1 MKIESRRQSE
11 KKIEVKDLDDLKKVL
26 ERHKIDYMSWGG
38 SGAQGSKTIEDLFNE
53 TQTNDSELVLRG
65 EQLVRKL
72 RVLGFL
78 VTYTDPQKGK
88 LVLREQHQYFHDDGR
103 GRIRTKWASVSE
115 KLKTYEEPDNESI
128 QRTLEEELS
137 ISGSPQEIS
146 FMGVDVSAEKE
157 EKKSGS
163 FFGLT
168 TEYPM
173 HKYLIELDKEQY
185 IPEGYC
191 EAQKNKTTC
200 FHWEPIGKIEH
211 QDQIVEKKS
220 TPIETTGNF
229 SDIVFDP
236 NNAPQKFVTLT
247 DPSGNTYVVSY
258 PAKTGNTLHIHALL
272 KGAPKFR
279 SQGKDVTK
287 AGGGV
292 LRRDGN
298 IIYIGGRSTQ
308 LGDFDKIKV
317 RETLEKEFPG
327 IQVLEE

>member
-1 MKIESRRQSE
+1 MESRRQSE

-65 EQLVRKL
+65 EQLIRKL

-115 KLKTYEEPDNESI
+115 KLKTYEEPDDESI
-128 QRTLEEELS
+128 QRTLEEELG
-137 ISGSPQEIS
+137 ISGWPKEIS
-146 FMGVDVSAEKE
+146 FMGVDAKAEKE
-157 EKKSGS
+157 EKNSGS
-163 FFGLT
+163 FSGLT

-173 HKYLIELDKEQY
+173 HKYHIELSSSQY
-185 IPEGYC
+185 VPEGYC

-200 FHWEPIGKIEH
+200 FHWELTEKTEP
-211 QDQIVEKKS
+211 QSQVAEKKS
-220 TPIETTGNF
+220 TPVETTGNF
-229 SDIVFDP
+229 SDIVFDS
-236 NNAPQKFVTLT
+236 NNTSQKFVALT

-258 PAKTGNTLHIHALL
+258 PAGIDNTLHIHALL

-298 IIYIGGRSTQ
+298 TIYISGKSTQ
-308 LGDFDKIKV
+308 LGDFDKSKV
-317 RETLEKEFPG
+317 KETLEKEFPG
-327 IQVLEE
+327 VQVVEE